1 MGKKN
6 PFFSTALTITNHH
19 PFDVP
24 EKFQRFEKRSV
35 QNKYYEAVGYVDS
48 VLNQFLL
55 EASKTKWFKNT
66 LIFITAD
73 TSNYQNPQ
81 KPFNHFEDFVKTRT
95 QIPLLIVG
103 GNIKHSYREKRYF
116 SQIDLAP
123 TIMDVLGFSFTN
135 SWMGKSMLKSKHDSL
150 AFTNRPGNYWAV
162 MSQKGRYYNEADQK
176 DHFFGFS
183 ENENLKHEYKHIGKA
198 WIDTTRWLL
207 QENKIWHP

>member
-1 MGKKN
+1 M
-6 PFFSTALTITNHH
+6 
-19 PFDVP
+19 
-24 EKFQRFEKRSV
+24 
-35 QNKYYEAVGYVDS
+35 
-48 VLNQFLL
+48 

-81 KPFNHFEDFVKTRT
+81 KPFNHFEEFVKTRT

-183 ENENLKHEYKHIGKA
+183 ENENLKHEYKQIGKA